1 LTGRQGVDCVV
12 DAAGSPSALQLSV
25 EVCRPGGEV
34 IWLGKLGVDDDITF
48 RWGALMQEKRIRRNS
63 YGNARPSR
71 DFPALCR
78 QYLTGQ
84 LKLDQLITAR
94 ISLED
99 INDGFEALRA
109 KRAIRTVI
117 VLD

>member
-1 LTGRQGVDCVV
+1 LRPTQKTCQLT
-12 DAAGSPSALQLSV
+12 
-25 EVCRPGGEV
+25 
-34 IWLGKLGVDDDITF
+34 
-48 RWGALMQEKRIRRNS
+48 RIPKGRNS

-78 QYLTGQ
+78 QYLAGE

-94 ISLED
+94 IPLED
-99 INDGFEALRA
+99 INDGFDALRE